1 MGSSQISTNTVIKI
15 GDLAPDFKAKDQD
28 GNEISLSQYIGKK
41 IILYFYPKDDTPG
54 CTMQA
59 CNLRDH
65 YSRFI
70 EAGYIILGVS
80 SDDEASHKA
89 FKAKYSLPFS
99 LVADTDKS
107 INNNYGVW
115 VEKEKEGKKYFGTAR
130 TTFVIDENGLINKI
144 IDQVDTNA
152 HTDQLL

>member
-1 MGSSQISTNTVIKI
+1 M
-15 GDLAPDFKAKDQD
+15 APDFKAKDQD
-28 GNEISLSQYIGKK
+28 GNEISLSQYRGKK
-41 IILYFYPKDDTPG
+41 VVLYFYPKDDTPG

-152 HTDQLL
+152 HSDQLL